1 MVMVP
6 LVLSLFGTT
15 WRLDHQ
21 VSLSFSLSVPLHLRL
36 SCQSHVF
43 IHLRDYLRQIL
54 MSRRK
59 SLSATYKERGA
70 GRCIRFRF
78 RFETVKRNG
87 SEVTY
92 THI

>member
-21 VSLSFSLSVPLHLRL
+21 VFSFISFSMPLPLSY
-36 SCQSHVF
+36 QFHVF
-43 IHLRDYLRQIL
+43 IHLGDYLRQIL
-54 MSRRK
+54 MSRRE
-59 SLSATYKERGA
+59 SLSATYNERGA

-78 RFETVKRNG
+78 RFETLQRNG